1 MKRFAK
7 PRFAELAILSTLIF
21 AIAPTA
27 WGAEA
32 TSSSAAGTTI
42 KKSATPAA
50 AGTSS
55 AVWAKLGLPL
65 DSLKGKSIVAM
76 TYVTWCPIC
85 NGWAPQ
91 MLKELKTVSAD
102 KPVVIV
108 AIATDVGQAEG
119 KDFLAQKG
127 FGGPNII
134 YAANSDA
141 NEILGVNA
149 KNLWN
154 YVRFGPDGDVKD
166 QGAAGAFY
174 GDKKDSVIAKHLSDA
189 KDLGTLDF
197 VNSSLTPEALN
208 VAWSME
214 LGDVPT
220 MVKVAQSKGLPGLSK
235 DDTQALHE
243 VMAKFLDG
251 RLTELKALVGGDM
264 PNRIEAYEKAT
275 QFSTVFRATPQ
286 GKEASKTAD
295 QLYSDP
301 KFRREVSAKKLYVL
315 GETKAA
321 GDDKRLA
328 KSMHVVAQKFPD
340 TYYGGLA
347 QQKIGGAEKK
357 E

>member
-1 MKRFAK
+1 MKRFAS
-7 PRFAELAILSTLIF
+7 FAGLALLSTLIGMV
-21 AIAPTA
+21 APPA
-27 WGAEA
+27 WGADSA
-32 TSSSAAGTTI
+32 SSAGSSAPA
-42 KKSATPAA
+42 KKSAAA
-50 AGTSS
+50 VAPTSS

-65 DSLKGKSIVAM
+65 DGLKGKSVVAM

-91 MLKELKTVSAD
+91 MLEELKTASAD

-119 KDFLAQKG
+119 KTFLAGKN
-127 FGGPNII
+127 FTAPNVI
-134 YAANSDA
+134 YAANPNA
-141 NEILGVNA
+141 NEILGVDA

-154 YVRFGPDGDVKD
+154 YVRFAPDGSMKET
-166 QGAAGAFY
+166 GAAGGAY
-174 GDKKDSVIAKHLSDA
+174 GDKKDFAIARNLNAA

-197 VNSSLTPEALN
+197 VNSSLTPVALN
-208 VAWSME
+208 VAWAME

-220 MVKVAQSKGLPGLSK
+220 MAKVAQGKGLPGLSK
-235 DDTQALHE
+235 DDTQALHD

-251 RLTELKALVGGDM
+251 RMTELKALVAGDM
-264 PNRIEAYEKAT
+264 ANRIDAYEKAT
-275 QFSTVFRATPQ
+275 QFATVFRATPQ

-315 GETKAA
+315 GETKAG

-347 QQKIGGAEKK
+347 QQKIGGAERK